1 LAPLEEFGLRTPFK
15 NGLLKEDMMEMRHLG
30 VVGLGVMG
38 KNLALNAES
47 KGFSAAGF
55 DVNPETVQKVAA
67 AVADKKMT
75 VTNSLKEFIAA
86 LERPRRI
93 LVMVPAGKAVD
104 AVLQDLKPYLQQDD
118 IVIDGGN
125 SYFKDTERR
134 AEELEASGFRLFG
147 MGVSG
152 GEEGALHGPSL
163 MPGGHEESY
172 RHLEPL
178 LTKMAAQTSDGA
190 CVTYLGPR
198 GAGHYVKMV
207 HNGIEY
213 GILQLICEVYDI
225 FKNVLALSVPD
236 MRDVFDEWNRSDLN
250 SYLLEIATLVLGK
263 SDPATGRPLVDLIV
277 DEAEQKGT
285 GKWTAQD
292 SMDLGVA
299 IPTLT
304 YAVEARILSGQKKE
318 RMAAAEVLS
327 GPKQPFTGDMFEMLA
342 HLREAYRIGVIVC
355 YAQGFEQLRVAS
367 AEYQYGL
374 NYAEIA
380 RIWKGGCIIRSK
392 MLDLIQQEFIS
403 DANRPNLMLAPA
415 FSSIINKY
423 SRSLREV
430 VKAATDVGTPCLA
443 LSTSLG
449 YIDSYR
455 QERLPANLLQALR
468 DCFGAH
474 TYHRTDKEGTFH
486 TEWAK

>member
-1 LAPLEEFGLRTPFK
+1 MDK
-15 NGLLKEDMMEMRHLG
+15 RHLG

-47 KGFSAAGF
+47 KGFSVAGF
-55 DVNPETVQKVAA
+55 DVDSEKVQKVAA
-67 AVADKKMT
+67 AVAGKKIT
-75 VTNSLKEFIAA
+75 VTNSLKNFISA

-93 LVMVPAGKAVD
+93 LLMVPAGKAVD
-104 AVLQDLKPYLQQDD
+104 AVLQDLKPHLEAED

-134 AEELEASGFRLFG
+134 VQEMEESGFRLFG

-172 RHLEPL
+172 QHLEPL
-178 LTKMAAQTSDGA
+178 LTKMAAQTAAGP
-190 CVTYLGPR
+190 CCTYLGPR

-225 FKNVLALSVPD
+225 FKNVLGLSVPE
-236 MRDVFDEWNRSDLN
+236 MRDVFDEWNHSDLN
-250 SYLLEIATLVLGK
+250 SYLLEITTLVLSK
-263 SDPATGRPLVDLIV
+263 SDPQTGWPLVDLIV

-299 IPTLT
+299 IPTLA

-327 GPKQPFTGDMFEMLA
+327 GPKQPFSGDLIRMVA
-342 HLREAYRIGVIVC
+342 QLREAYRIAVIVC

-367 AEYQYGL
+367 AEYQYDL

-380 RIWKGGCIIRSK
+380 RIWKGGCIIRAK
-392 MLDLIQQEFIS
+392 MLDLIQQEFLS
-403 DANRPNLMLAPA
+403 DPKRPNLMLAPA
-415 FSSIINKY
+415 FSSVINKY
-423 SRSLREV
+423 SRELREV

-474 TYHRTDKEGTFH
+474 TYHRTDKPGTFH
-486 TEWAK
+486 TEWTKE

>member
-1 LAPLEEFGLRTPFK
+1 MDK
-15 NGLLKEDMMEMRHLG
+15 RHLG

-55 DVNPETVQKVAA
+55 DIDGEKVQKVAE
-67 AVADKKMT
+67 AVAGKEIT
-75 VTNSLKEFIAA
+75 VTNSLRDFVAV
-86 LERPRRI
+86 LEKPRRI
-93 LVMVPAGKAVD
+93 LLMVPAGKAVD
-104 AVLQDLKPYLQQDD
+104 AILQDLKPHLEKDD

-125 SYFKDTERR
+125 SFFKDTERR
-134 AEELEASGFRLFG
+134 VQELEESGLRFFG

-163 MPGGHEESY
+163 MPGGHEDSY

-178 LTKMAAQTSDGA
+178 LTKMAAQTSAGP
-190 CVTYLGPR
+190 CCTYLGPR

-213 GILQLICEVYDI
+213 GILQLLCEAYDI
-225 FKNVLALSVPD
+225 FKNVLRLTTPEIHGIFA
-236 MRDVFDEWNRSDLN
+236 EWNASELN
-250 SYLLEIATLVLGK
+250 SYLLEITTLVLGK
-263 SDPATGRPLVDLIV
+263 RDDITGQPLVDLIV
-277 DEAEQKGT
+277 DEAQQKGT
-285 GKWTAQD
+285 GKWTAQN

-299 IPTLT
+299 VPTLS

-318 RMAAAEVLS
+318 RAAAADILS
-327 GPKQPFTGDMFEMLA
+327 GPKEIFSGDLTAFITHM
-342 HLREAYRIGVIVC
+342 REAYRVAVMVC

-367 AEYQYGL
+367 TEYQYNL
-374 NYAEIA
+374 NFAEIA
-380 RIWKGGCIIRSK
+380 RIWKGGCIIRAK
-392 MLDLIQQEFIS
+392 MLDHIQQSFAIDS
-403 DANRPNLMLAPA
+403 ALPNLMLAPI
-415 FSSIINKY
+415 FSAAINKH
-423 SRSLREV
+423 SADLREV
-430 VKAATDVGTPCLA
+430 VKAAIHVGTPCVA
-443 LSTSLG
+443 FSTSLG

-474 TYHRTDKEGTFH
+474 TYHRTDKEGVFH
-486 TEWAK
+486 TEWSK

>member
-1 LAPLEEFGLRTPFK
+1 MVK
-15 NGLLKEDMMEMRHLG
+15 RHLG
-30 VVGLGVMG
+30 VVGMGVMG

-55 DVNPETVQKVAA
+55 DIDPEKTKKVAA
-67 AVADKKMT
+67 EVAGKEIT
-75 VTNSLKEFIAA
+75 VTSSLQDFVAA
-86 LERPRRI
+86 LEKPRRI
-93 LVMVPAGKAVD
+93 LLMVPAGKAVD
-104 AVLQDLKPYLQQDD
+104 AILNDLKPRLEKDD

-134 AEELEASGFRLFG
+134 VAELEQSGLRLFG

-190 CVTYLGPR
+190 CCTYLGPR

-213 GILQLICEVYDI
+213 GILQIICEVYDI
-225 FKNVLALSVPD
+225 FKNVLRLTTPEIHHYFA
-236 MRDVFDEWNRSDLN
+236 EWNATDLN
-250 SYLLEIATLVLGK
+250 SYLLEITTLVLGK
-263 SDPATGRPLVDLIV
+263 RDEVTGQPLVEMIV
-277 DEAEQKGT
+277 DEAQQKGT

-299 IPTLT
+299 VPTLA

-318 RMAAAEVLS
+318 RVAAAELLS
-327 GPKQPFTGDMFEMLA
+327 GPKEGFSGDLLGFIT
-342 HLREAYRIGVIVC
+342 HLREAYRVAVTVC

-367 AEYQYGL
+367 NEYQYNL

-392 MLDLIQQEFIS
+392 MLDPIRQAFES
-403 DANRPNLMLAPA
+403 DPDRPNLMLAPT
-415 FSSIINKY
+415 FSSIINRR
-423 SRSLREV
+423 SRDLREV
-430 VKAATDVGTPCLA
+430 VKTATEVGTPCVA

-474 TYHRTDKEGTFH
+474 TFHRTDKEGVFH
-486 TEWAK
+486 AEWA

>member
-1 LAPLEEFGLRTPFK
+1 MVK
-15 NGLLKEDMMEMRHLG
+15 RHLG
-30 VVGLGVMG
+30 VMGLGVMG

-55 DVNPETVQKVAA
+55 DIDQEKVRKVAD
-67 AVADKKMT
+67 AVAGKEIT
-75 VTNSLKEFIAA
+75 VTNSLRDFVAT

-93 LVMVPAGKAVD
+93 LLMVPAGKAVD
-104 AVLQDLKPYLQQDD
+104 AVLKDLKPMLDTED

-125 SYFKDTERR
+125 SFFKDTERR
-134 AEELEASGFRLFG
+134 VQDLEESGLRFFG

-163 MPGGHEESY
+163 MPGGHEDSY

-178 LTKMAAQTSDGA
+178 LTKMAAQTKDGP
-190 CVTYLGPR
+190 CCTYLGPR

-213 GILQLICEVYDI
+213 GILQLICETYDF
-225 FKNVLALSVPD
+225 FKNVLRLTTQEIHGIFA
-236 MRDVFDEWNRSDLN
+236 EWNASDLN
-250 SYLLEIATLVLGK
+250 SYLLEITTLVLGK
-263 SDPATGRPLVDLIV
+263 KDDQTGQPLVDLIV
-277 DEAEQKGT
+277 DEAQQKGT

-299 IPTLT
+299 VPTLA

-318 RMAAAEVLS
+318 RVAAAEILS
-327 GPKQPFTGDMFEMLA
+327 SPKEIFTGDTPIFITQM
-342 HLREAYRIGVIVC
+342 REAYRVAVMVC
-355 YAQGFEQLRVAS
+355 YAQGFEQLRIAS
-367 AEYQYGL
+367 NEYEYNL

-380 RIWKGGCIIRSK
+380 RIWKGGCIIRAK
-392 MLDLIQQEFIS
+392 MLDNIQQSFAMDS
-403 DANRPNLMLAPA
+403 ALPNLMLAPT
-415 FSSIINKY
+415 FSSTINKH
-423 SRSLREV
+423 STELRKIV
-430 VKAATDVGTPCLA
+430 QAATRVGTPCVA
-443 LSTSLG
+443 FSTSLG

-474 TYHRTDKEGTFH
+474 TYHRTDKEGVFH

>member
-1 LAPLEEFGLRTPFK
+1 MTK
-15 NGLLKEDMMEMRHLG
+15 RHLG

-55 DVNPETVQKVAA
+55 DIDADKVGKVARE
-67 AVADKKMT
+67 VAGKEVT
-75 VTNSLKEFIAA
+75 VTNSMKDFVAA

-93 LVMVPAGKAVD
+93 LMMVPAGKAVD
-104 AVLQDLKPYLQQDD
+104 AVLKDLTPGLDKED

-134 AEELEASGFRLFG
+134 VQQLEQAGLRFFG

-178 LTKMAAQTSDGA
+178 LTKMAAQTRDGA
-190 CVTYLGPR
+190 CCTYLGPR

-213 GILQLICEVYDI
+213 GILQLICETYDI
-225 FKNVLALSVPD
+225 LKNVVRLTTTEIHDIFA
-236 MRDVFDEWNRSDLN
+236 EWNASDLN
-250 SYLLEIATLVLGK
+250 SYLLEITTLVLGK
-263 SDPATGRPLVDLIV
+263 KDDETGQPLVDLIV
-277 DEAEQKGT
+277 DEAQQKGT

-299 IPTLT
+299 VPTLA
-304 YAVEARILSGQKKE
+304 YAVEARILSGQKQE
-318 RMAAAEVLS
+318 RVAAADILS
-327 GPKQPFTGDMFEMLA
+327 GPKETFSGDLTAFLTQM
-342 HLREAYRIGVIVC
+342 REAYRVALKVC

-367 AEYQYGL
+367 AEYQYNL

-380 RIWKGGCIIRSK
+380 RIWKGGCIIRAK
-392 MLDLIQQEFIS
+392 LLDHIQQSFAMDS
-403 DANRPNLMLAPA
+403 ALANLMLAPT
-415 FSSIINKY
+415 FSAAINKHT
-423 SRSLREV
+423 SDLREV
-430 VKAATDVGTPCLA
+430 VKAATQVGTPCVA
-443 LSTSLG
+443 FSTSLG

-474 TYHRTDKEGTFH
+474 TYHRTDKEGVFH

>member
-1 LAPLEEFGLRTPFK
+1 M
-15 NGLLKEDMMEMRHLG
+15 KEATMVKRHLG
-30 VVGLGVMG
+30 VMGMGVMG

-55 DVNPETVQKVAA
+55 DIDAEKVRKVAE
-67 AVADKKMT
+67 AVAGKEIT
-75 VTNSLKEFIAA
+75 VTNSLKDFVAV
-86 LERPRRI
+86 LEKPRRI
-93 LVMVPAGKAVD
+93 LMMVPAGKAVD
-104 AVLQDLKPYLQQDD
+104 AALNDLKPHLEMGD

-134 AEELEASGFRLFG
+134 VQELEQSGLRFFG

-178 LTKMAAQTSDGA
+178 LTKMAAQTKAGP
-190 CVTYLGPR
+190 CCTYLGPR

-213 GILQLICEVYDI
+213 GILQIICETYDI
-225 FKNVLALSVPD
+225 FKNVLRLTTPEIHD
-236 MRDVFDEWNRSDLN
+236 IFGEWNASDLN
-250 SYLLEIATLVLGK
+250 SYLLEITTLVLGK
-263 SDPATGRPLVDLIV
+263 RDDDTGQPLVDLIV
-277 DEAEQKGT
+277 DEAQQKGT
-285 GKWTAQD
+285 GKWTAQNA
-292 SMDLGVA
+292 MDLGVA
-299 IPTLT
+299 VPTLS
-304 YAVEARILSGQKKE
+304 YAVEARILSGQKKD
-318 RMAAAEVLS
+318 RVAAADILS
-327 GPKQPFTGDMFEMLA
+327 GPKEVFSGDLTIFMN
-342 HLREAYRIGVIVC
+342 HLREAYRVAVMAC

-367 AEYQYGL
+367 QEYQYNL
-374 NYAEIA
+374 NYSEIA
-380 RIWKGGCIIRSK
+380 RIWKGGCIIRAK
-392 MLDLIQQEFIS
+392 MLDHIQQSFAMDS
-403 DANRPNLMLAPA
+403 ALPNLMLAPT
-415 FSSIINKY
+415 FSSSINKH
-423 SRSLREV
+423 SAALRDV
-430 VKAATDVGTPCLA
+430 VKEATHGGTPCVA
-443 LSTSLG
+443 FSTSLG

-474 TYHRTDKEGTFH
+474 TYHRTDKEGVFH

>member
-1 LAPLEEFGLRTPFK
+1 
-15 NGLLKEDMMEMRHLG
+15 MEKRHLG

-55 DVNPETVQKVAA
+55 DIDAEKTNKVKA
-67 AVADKKMT
+67 AVAGKKIT
-75 VTNSLKEFIAA
+75 ITNSLQDFVAA

-93 LVMVPAGKAVD
+93 LLMVPAGKAVD
-104 AVLQDLKPYLQQDD
+104 AVLKDLKPHLDKDD

-134 AEELEASGFRLFG
+134 VKELEESGLRLFG

-178 LTKMAAQTSDGA
+178 LTKMAAQTSDGP
-190 CVTYLGPR
+190 CCTYLGPR

-225 FKNVLALSVPD
+225 FKNVLRLSTPE
-236 MRDVFDEWNRSDLN
+236 MHKIFAEWNASNLN
-250 SYLLEIATLVLGK
+250 SYLLEITTLVLGK
-263 SDPATGRPLVDLIV
+263 QDDETGQPLVEVIL
-277 DEAEQKGT
+277 DEAQQKGT

-299 IPTLT
+299 VPTLA

-318 RMAAAEVLS
+318 RVAAADILS
-327 GPKQPFTGDMFEMLA
+327 GPKQTFSGDQTSFIS
-342 HLREAYRIGVIVC
+342 HLREAYRIAVIVC

-367 AEYQYGL
+367 AEYKYNL
-374 NYAEIA
+374 NYPEIA
-380 RIWKGGCIIRSK
+380 RIWKGGCIIRAK
-392 MLDLIQQEFIS
+392 MLDLIQQAFAS
-403 DANRPNLMLAPA
+403 DPTLPNLMLAPT
-415 FSSIINKY
+415 FSSTINKHLID
-423 SRSLREV
+423 LREI

-455 QERLPANLLQALR
+455 QKRLPANLLQALR

-474 TYHRTDKEGTFH
+474 TYHRIDKEGIFH

>member
-1 LAPLEEFGLRTPFK
+1 
-15 NGLLKEDMMEMRHLG
+15 MELRHLG

-55 DVNPETVQKVAA
+55 DVDSEKTQKVAA
-67 AVADKKMT
+67 AVAGKQIT
-75 VTNSLKEFIAA
+75 VTNSLQDFIAA
-86 LERPRRI
+86 LEKPRRI

-104 AVLQDLKPYLQQDD
+104 AVLQDLKPHLEPED

-134 AEELEASGFRLFG
+134 AEEMEAAGFRLFG

-163 MPGGHEESY
+163 MPGGSEDSY
-172 RHLEPL
+172 QHLEPL
-178 LTKMAAQTSDGA
+178 LTKMAAQTKDGA

-213 GILQLICEVYDI
+213 GILQLLCEVYDI
-225 FKNVLALSVPD
+225 LKSVLGFPAEEI
-236 MRDVFDEWNRSDLN
+236 REVFDEWNQSDLN
-250 SYLLEIATLVLGK
+250 SYLLEITTLVLGK
-263 SDPATGRPLVDLIV
+263 TDPETGRPLVDLIV
-277 DEAEQKGT
+277 DEAAQKGT

-299 IPTLT
+299 IPTLV
-304 YAVEARILSGQKKE
+304 YAVEARIISGQKKE
-318 RMAAAEVLS
+318 RVAASEILS
-327 GPKQPFTGDMFEMLA
+327 GPKQVFSGDR
-342 HLREAYRIGVIVC
+342 LRMMDLLRQAYRIAVIVC

-367 AEYQYGL
+367 AEYQYDL
-374 NYAEIA
+374 DYAEIA

-392 MLDLIQQEFIS
+392 MLDLIQQEFVA
-403 DANRPNLMLAPA
+403 DPTCPNLMLAPG

-423 SRSLREV
+423 AGNLREV

-474 TYHRTDKEGTFH
+474 TYHRTDKPGTFH